1 MKTRRFGPL
10 VILLAAAGTLGAGGE
25 AWAKPP
31 PAAAGNAEP
40 SADQLKEARKHYAE
54 GEKKYKAGDYAGA
67 YAEFQAAD
75 NIKPAPQTAR
85 YMGLCQ
91 DAVGHY
97 RDAVAYYDRFLGD
110 VPARIAAEKDDAK
123 KKKLQDEADDIKKRE
138 DEIKKMPG
146 KIHVE
151 SVPPGAHVTVDGK
164 PASGLTPT
172 DVEVTPGTHT
182 VNVSAD
188 GRQPAEKQ
196 VDVAF
201 ASTQNVNAELEA
213 AAAPVPTLPP
223 QPPPAEA
230 PPPAAPPPP
239 PPAPRSML
247 PAYITGG
254 VAIVAAGVGTV
265 FGIMALNDKSTFDSN
280 PTSQT
285 ADDGE
290 NHALIADMCFGVA
303 LTLGVTSAVL
313 FLTPDESAPAPAA
326 AGARARPRNKVTI
339 IPTPIIT
346 PNGGGGGAL
355 VRF

>member
-1 MKTRRFGPL
+1 LKTRRFGPL
-10 VILLAAAGTLGAGGE
+10 VLLAAVATLGVSGE
-25 AWAKPP
+25 VWAKPP
-31 PAAAGNAEP
+31 PAAPANAEP
-40 SADQLKEARKHYAE
+40 TSDQLKEARKHYAD

-91 DAVGHY
+91 DALGHY
-97 RDAVAYYDRFLGD
+97 RDAVAYFDRFLGE
-110 VPARIAAEKDDAK
+110 VPGRIAAEKDDAK
-123 KKKLQDEADDIKKRE
+123 KKKLQDEADEIKKRE

-164 PASGLTPT
+164 PAPGLTPT
-172 DVEVTPGTHT
+172 DVDVAPGTHT

-213 AAAPVPTLPP
+213 STPVA
-223 QPPPAEA
+223 PPPPPPTEA
-230 PPPAAPPPP
+230 PPPQPAAPPPP

-265 FGIMALNDKSTFDSN
+265 FGIMALNDKSNFDSN

-313 FLTPDESAPAPAA
+313 FLTPDEGSAAAPAA
-326 AGARARPRNKVTI
+326 ASVHPRPRHRVTI